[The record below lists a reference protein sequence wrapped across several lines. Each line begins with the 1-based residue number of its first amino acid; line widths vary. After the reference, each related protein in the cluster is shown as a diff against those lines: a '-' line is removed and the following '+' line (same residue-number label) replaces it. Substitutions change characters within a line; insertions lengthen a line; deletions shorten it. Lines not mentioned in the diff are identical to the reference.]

1 MGYHRRYKLK
11 DDRFGLLALTLRE
24 KAGLTQAEIATMLGV
39 SERTIRHWEG
49 GTAFPT
55 SENLKKLIEIYW
67 HYGAFHEEHARDE
80 ARTLWHQAAE
90 SAARRSIPFDELWFE
105 ELLQTQ
111 RRAPAHLRPSSS
123 AFASASTP
131 SEESATASTGPLPA
145 QPARSAPVPQ
155 PTTETHVEW
164 GEAPDASAFYG
175 RQQELATLERWLLSD
190 HCRLVVVLGMGGI
203 GKTTLAVR
211 FAQQVAPRFEL
222 VLWRS
227 LRNAPP
233 LDELL
238 ADCIQALTQQQGL
251 ALPSQLEGRMTL
263 LLDQL
268 RKRRCLLIFDNMET
282 LLQPGSFEGRYREG
296 YEGYGRLLRQVAE
309 CTHQSCLLLTS
320 RELPGELEPLE
331 GPLSPVR
338 VLKLFGLEREAIQQL
353 LEERRL
359 SGTPHAWDELV
370 RHYAGN
376 PLALKIAAATV
387 QEVFGG
393 QIEAFLREGPM
404 LLHTV
409 RQLLD
414 YQFERL
420 SSLESDLMYWLAIE
434 REMVPL
440 EELSQDLL
448 GAVSRREVLAAL
460 KSLRWR
466 CLVERAEQGA
476 IFTLQPVV
484 MEYVSERLVE
494 EVCSEILQERPR
506 LLLSHALMKA
516 SSQDYIRESQVR
528 MLLQPLLERLLS
540 FCGDEQRLE
549 ERLMALAG
557 SLRGLPY
564 AVQGYGGGNLVNLM
578 ATLDGHLRGKDFSG
592 LAVRQAYLQGIEAQ
606 RASFASAWISD
617 SLFTEPVESIASLTL
632 SPDGHLLA
640 VGSFSGQIRLWHL
653 TEGRPLLTLRG
664 HSRMAWALAF
674 SPDGRLLASG
684 GYDRSVKLWHVSGEE
699 RGQCFRLFQG
709 HEKWVRAVAF
719 SPDGRLLASSGMD
732 QTIRLWEIETGRCLK
747 VLYGHIGPVW
757 DLAFSPDGRFLV
769 SSGNDETVRLWEL
782 QSGACLRILHGHSG
796 DIMAVAFHP
805 QGKLFASGG
814 EDGLVNLWD
823 VASGRLLTT
832 LRLHTTR
839 AATIAFNPEGTL
851 LASGC
856 DDGAVEIW
864 RLNGEAQRLRI
875 LHGHSTFVSAVA
887 FGPAGLLISVSYS
900 GKVKL
905 WDVESGKCL
914 RTLQGHSS
922 VARSMAFSPD
932 GRYLVHG
939 DDNGLLRLWL
949 LEPDGQARCLCAFQG
964 HAGPIWSILFRD
976 SRTFIS
982 SGDDQAIRL
991 WSLSEQD
998 QEGTTRCLKTWHG
1011 HSAVI
1016 WSLALAPDGQRLAS
1030 GSHDRTVQLWDM
1042 RREGQA
1048 ACLKTLHGHGSMVW
1062 SVAFSPDGSLLA
1074 SGDNDGEIKLWE
1086 VESGRCLRTLQGE
1099 ASPIGALTFSPDGR
1113 FLLSSGNDG
1122 SLSLWEVSS
1131 GYRCQRWPGHGAL
1144 TWFRAIA
1151 FSPDGS
1157 LLASGDEHSLRL
1169 GQIDGLSYHLCEQTF
1184 ASHRGQVWS
1193 VAFSADGELLASG
1206 DDDGVIFVS
1215 QAKTGACLYVLRSER
1230 PYEGMSI
1237 RHVRGLSEAQKASL
1251 KALGACEGGSEATP
1265 PTPPTPLS

>member
-55 SENLKKLIEIYW
+55 SENLKKLIEIYLY
-67 HYGAFHEEHARDE
+67 YGAFHGEHAREE
-80 ARTLWHQAAE
+80 ARRLWQQAAE
-90 SAARRSIPFDELWFE
+90 SAARRPIPFDELWFE
-105 ELLQTQ
+105 ELLQSQ
-111 RRAPAHLRPSSS
+111 RSAASQTGLSSPSSS
-123 AFASASTP
+123 SSLAFPVASAH
-131 SEESATASTGPLPA
+131 ERTAPFTGAGPA
-145 QPARSAPVPQ
+145 QRPASPTPLQPVAAPQ
-155 PTTETHVEW
+155 TEW
-164 GEAPDASAFYG
+164 GEAPDASSFFG
-175 RQQELATLERWLLSD
+175 RASELATLERWLLAD

-211 FAQQVAPRFEL
+211 FAQHVAPHYDF

-233 LDELL
+233 LAELL
-238 ADCIQALTQQQGL
+238 ADCIQALTQQQSL
-251 ALPSQLEGRMTL
+251 SLPSQTDGRMTL
-263 LLDQL
+263 LLDLL
-268 RKRRCLLIFDNMET
+268 RKRRCLLVFDNMET

-353 LEERRL
+353 LAERRL

-393 QIEAFLREGPM
+393 QIAAFLRDGPT

-420 SSLESDLMYWLAIE
+420 SPLERDLMYWLAIE

-440 EELSQDLL
+440 EELSQDLQ
-448 GAVSRREVLAAL
+448 GTVSRRELLAAL

-494 EVCSEILQERPR
+494 EVCGEILQERPR

-516 SSQDYIRESQVR
+516 GSKDYIRESQAR

-557 SLRGLPY
+557 SLRGLPH
-564 AVQGYGGGNLVNLM
+564 AAQGYGGGNLVNLM
-578 ATLDGHLRGKDFSG
+578 VTLRGHLREKDFSG
-592 LAVRQAYLQGIEAQ
+592 LAIRQAYLQGIEAQ
-606 RASFASAWISD
+606 RASFAAAWISD

-640 VGSFSGQIRLWHL
+640 IGSFSGQIRLWHL
-653 TEGRPLLTLRG
+653 IEGRPLLTLRG

-684 GYDRSVKLWHVSGEE
+684 GYDRSVKLWQISGEE
-699 RGQCFRLFQG
+699 PGHCLRIFQG
-709 HEKWVRAVAF
+709 HEKWVRAVTF
-719 SPDGRLLASSGMD
+719 SPDGRLLATSGMD

-757 DLAFSPDGRFLV
+757 DLAFSPDGRLLV
-769 SSGNDETVRLWEL
+769 SSGNDETVRLWEVE
-782 QSGACLRILHGHSG
+782 SGACLRILRGHSG

-805 QGKLFASGG
+805 QGGLFASGG
-814 EDGLVNLWD
+814 EDGLINLWD
-823 VASGRLLTT
+823 VASGQRLAT
-832 LRLHTTR
+832 LRQHTTR
-839 AATIAFNPEGTL
+839 AATVAFNPEGTL
-851 LASGC
+851 LAGGC
-856 DDGAVEIW
+856 YDGAVEIW
-864 RLNGEAQRLRI
+864 QINRERGEYQRLRT

-900 GKVKL
+900 GKAKL

-914 RTLQGHSS
+914 RTLQGYSS

-939 DDNGLLRLWL
+939 DDNGLLRLWR
-949 LEPDGQARCLCAFQG
+949 LEPDGQARCLRSFQG
-964 HAGPIWSILFRD
+964 HAGPIWSILFRPD
-976 SRTFIS
+976 GHTFIS

-991 WSLSEQD
+991 WSLTEQD
-998 QEGTTRCLKTWHG
+998 GEACLKTWHG

-1016 WSLALAPDGQRLAS
+1016 WSLALAPDGHLLAS
-1030 GSHDRTVQLWDM
+1030 GSHDRTVQLWDL
-1042 RREGQA
+1042 RRDGSE

-1062 SVAFSPDGSLLA
+1062 SLAFSPDGHLLA

-1086 VESGRCLRTLQGE
+1086 VESGRCVQTLQGE
-1099 ASPIGALTFSPDGR
+1099 ASPIGALTFSSDGR
-1113 FLLSSGNDG
+1113 WLLSSSNDG

-1131 GYRCQRWPGHGAL
+1131 GLRRQRWPGHGSL

-1151 FSPDGS
+1151 FSPDAR
-1157 LLASGDEHSLRL
+1157 LLASSDEHSLRL
-1169 GQIDGLSYHLCEQTF
+1169 GQIDGMGYRLCEQSF
-1184 ASHRGQVWS
+1184 ASHSGQVWS
-1193 VAFSADGELLASG
+1193 VAFSADGSLLASG
-1206 DDDGVIFVS
+1206 DDNGVILVS
-1215 QAKTGACLYVLRSER
+1215 QVQTGACLYTLRSER
-1230 PYEGMSI
+1230 PYEGMDI
-1237 RHVRGLSEAQKASL
+1237 RHLRGLSEAQKASL
-1251 KALGACEGGSEATP
+1251 RALGACDGPEIQP
-1265 PTPPTPLS
+1265 PRP

>member
-55 SENLKKLIEIYW
+55 SENLKKLIEIYL
-67 HYGAFHEEHARDE
+67 HYGAFHEEQAHEE
-80 ARTLWHQAAE
+80 ARTLWQQAAE
-90 SAARRSIPFDELWFE
+90 SAARRSIPFDELWFA
-105 ELLQTQ
+105 ELLQA
-111 RRAPAHLRPSSS
+111 RRRSSQPLPALSSSAIAARPSS
-123 AFASASTP
+123 
-131 SEESATASTGPLPA
+131 PLPPTGE
-145 QPARSAPVPQ
+145 PAPDPPTAPRAARA
-155 PTTETHVEW
+155 EW
-164 GEAPDASAFYG
+164 GEAPDASSFYG
-175 RQQELATLERWLLSD
+175 RQSELATLERWLLAD
-190 HCRLVVVLGMGGI
+190 HCRLIVVLGLGGI

-211 FAQQVAPRFEL
+211 FAQQVAPHFEF

-251 ALPSQLEGRMTL
+251 SLPSQLEGRMTL
-263 LLDQL
+263 LLDLL
-268 RKRRCLLIFDNMET
+268 RRRRYLLVFDNLET
-282 LLQPGSFEGRYREG
+282 LLQPGSFEGGYREG

-338 VLKLFGLEREAIQQL
+338 ALKLFGLEREAIQQL

-359 SGTPHAWDELV
+359 VGSPHAWDELV
-370 RHYAGN
+370 HHYAGN
-376 PLALKIAAATV
+376 PLALKLAAATV

-393 QIEAFLREGPM
+393 QIEAFLREGPR

-420 SSLESDLMYWLAIE
+420 SSLERDLMYWLAIE

-440 EELSQDLL
+440 EELGQDLL
-448 GAVSRREVLAAL
+448 GAISRRELLAAL

-494 EVCSEILQERPR
+494 EVCEEILQERPR

-516 SSQDYIRESQVR
+516 SSKDYIRESQVR

-540 FCGDEQRLE
+540 LCGDEQRLE
-549 ERLMALAG
+549 ERIMALTG

-564 AVQGYGGGNLVNLM
+564 AVQGYGGGNLVNLV
-578 ATLDGHLRGKDFSG
+578 ATLRGHLRNMDFSG

-606 RASFASAWISD
+606 GASFAAAWISD

-632 SPDGHLLA
+632 SPDGCLLA

-653 TEGRPLLTLRG
+653 AEGRPVLTLRG

-684 GYDRSVKLWHVSGEE
+684 GYDRSVKLWHLRGEE
-699 RGQCFRLFQG
+699 SGHCFRVLQG
-709 HEKWVRAVAF
+709 HEKWVRAVTF
-719 SPDGRLLASSGMD
+719 SPDGRLLATSGMD

-757 DLAFSPDGRFLV
+757 DLAFSPDGRLLV
-769 SSGNDETVRLWEL
+769 SSGNDETVRLWEVE
-782 QSGACLRILHGHSG
+782 SGACVRILHGHRG

-805 QGKLFASGG
+805 EGKLFASGG
-814 EDGLVNLWD
+814 EDGLVNLWE
-823 VASGRLLTT
+823 VANGRLLAT
-832 LRLHTTR
+832 LRLHTRR
-839 AATIAFNPEGTL
+839 AATIAFNPEGTM

-864 RLNGEAQRLRI
+864 RLGAEAQRLRI
-875 LHGHSTFVSAVA
+875 LHGHSTFVSVVA

-932 GRYLVHG
+932 GRYLVNG

-949 LEPDGQARCLCAFQG
+949 LAPNGQARCLYAFQG
-964 HAGPIWSILFRD
+964 HAGPIWSILFQPNG
-976 SRTFIS
+976 RTFIS

-991 WSLSEQD
+991 WRLTE
-998 QEGTTRCLKTWHG
+998 QEGAHCLKTWHG

-1016 WSLALAPDGQRLAS
+1016 WSLALAPDGQLLAS
-1030 GSHDRTVQLWDM
+1030 GSHDRTVQIWDL
-1042 RREGQA
+1042 RRDGQE

-1062 SVAFSPDGSLLA
+1062 SLAFSPDGSLLA

-1086 VESGRCLRTLQGE
+1086 VDSGRCLRTLQGE
-1099 ASPIGALTFSPDGR
+1099 ASPIGALAFSPDGR
-1113 FLLSSGNDG
+1113 WLLSSSNDG
-1122 SLSLWEVSS
+1122 SLSLWDLSS
-1131 GYRCQRWPGHGAL
+1131 GYRRQRWPGHGAL

-1151 FSPDGS
+1151 FSPDAR
-1157 LLASGDEHSLRL
+1157 LLASGDEHTLRL
-1169 GQIDGLSYHLCEQTF
+1169 GQIEDLSYHLCSQTF
-1184 ASHRGQVWS
+1184 ASHSGQVWS

-1206 DDDGVIFVS
+1206 DDNGIIQIFETR
-1215 QAKTGACLYVLRSER
+1215 TGNRLYLLRSER
-1230 PYEGMSI
+1230 PYERMNI
-1237 RHVRGLSEAQKASL
+1237 CKVRGLSEAQKASL
-1251 KALGACEGGSEATP
+1251 KALGACEGGETA
-1265 PTPPTPLS
+1265 LSHSYS